1 MTTGTE
7 QPNRAGLYR
16 KIAAVAGAIAAV
28 AKDGYNPQLKYKYA
42 TPATVMEA
50 VKPLLAEQ
58 HLAIV
63 PTMSQVVKEPTG
75 SKTQSGAEKVLTR
88 VEMIYLILDGESG
101 ESLSVPWAGEGEDWS
116 DKGIAKAQTIALRTF
131 LIQLFQIPAEDPDT
145 DPDARQVQAP
155 QQGQRQPARTQQ
167 VRLDSQVATYEPP
180 PGEQPAN
187 GKKAPTREGMI
198 ARIRALWL
206 EERQMGRATPT
217 DELTTDLTTLSE
229 AELITLGK
237 QTAARV
243 EKLRAARR
251 AEQDAGEL
259 LPEKLPDAARA
270 VRRGK
275 IVVQDIPL

>member
-7 QPNRAGLYR
+7 QPNRASLYR

-58 HLAIV
+58 QLAIV

-131 LIQLFQIPAEDPDT
+131 LIQLFQIPAEDAEI
-145 DPDARQVQAP
+145 DPDARQVQTP
-155 QQGQRQPARTQQ
+155 QQPARSAPQRPQQ
-167 VRLDSQVATYEPP
+167 AR
-180 PGEQPAN
+180 PAN
-187 GKKAPTREGMI
+187 GTQMPVTRGKLPRSAPPESAPIRKPPTRAGMLQRI
-198 ARIRALWL
+198 A
-206 EERQMGRATPT
+206 
-217 DELTTDLTTLSE
+217 ELTAEAEGLDLEIELKKPLNQMTE
-229 AELITLGK
+229 AELVQHGRNLN
-237 QTAARV
+237 AAIAEAEARDIQPV
-243 EKLRAARR
+243 AA
-251 AEQDAGEL
+251 
-259 LPEKLPDAARA
+259 
-270 VRRGK
+270 
-275 IVVQDIPL
+275 